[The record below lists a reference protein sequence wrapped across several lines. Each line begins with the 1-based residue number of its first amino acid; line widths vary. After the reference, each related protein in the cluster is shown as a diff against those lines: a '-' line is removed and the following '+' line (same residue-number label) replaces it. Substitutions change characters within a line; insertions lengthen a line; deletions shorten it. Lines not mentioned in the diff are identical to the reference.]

1 MRSTMRFSVVLLARV
16 LTIVTIAMVIVAVA
30 GDAHSHA
37 ELSATASSGGRTTP
51 AADLRSVSPGAHE
64 GAMMQVVDPLTG
76 DRPIFV
82 LGTNWYIHDTGTGTY
97 GANKWGQ
104 NATAPDLVEPMD
116 QTAPTQ
122 TGSNQLLF
130 EGSLPYYAAGAQVT
144 TNYRNTDFAAI
155 LWLKNTTSQ
164 SNTVTVKLYKGDWN
178 TDGSI
183 TETSLL
189 AQASQTLTSQTL
201 SAYTFDFG
209 RPAEEVSSFSNER
222 LIMKITCSNA
232 GRTRIYWDDNNYPSR
247 LHGTPVFE
255 TPGPCPGHAFEEG
268 EPVPFDEYIDE
279 YNGGCDSS
287 PPVFQYC
294 EPSDPGADQTYC
306 GTSGTFLLQGEP
318 ARDTDWYEVSLD
330 EGGELGFS
338 VIADFPV
345 QIVLIDGNYG
355 CEDPPILE
363 LAVAAPGDHQGVYAE
378 VAAGT
383 YWLWVGPESYEG
395 VPPGAEYL
403 MRIVGNWRDPDP
415 AVCCIGGDCLLTF
428 EQECLAMG
436 GDWYPYLYSCD
447 PNPCPPEF
455 PLAWYFDDTGVT
467 GWGQTYTP
475 PKWEWMDY
483 GPLPDCHYQ
492 DLDVENPYYACSPP
506 LSGDYSGHR
515 FYAEIWLDNNY
526 PDHANAV
533 TLELR
538 RGSWGNQGT
547 LLASATTDCITYMGN
562 PPPGKYLYDF
572 GVIENLNLQDE
583 SLIVKIIYT
592 GEPGDTH
599 LYWDGPECPS
609 GLRAAGPSNPGPDTL
624 LCELQRGEQPTPP
637 HTFWYDVTPGDA
649 GRCDFHVQVFDPDP
663 TNYTNV
669 SLPAATW
676 QFAVHPVGDS
686 WWASWW
692 DPGCENAIFD
702 TFRFQFQNTSGA
714 VWSEWTTTI
723 GASSHPYLD
732 VVDFTGRHFLEPDG
746 YGGRVHVPDG
756 VHVHYLDH
764 DVGDCRLTMTDQGI
778 LGFMDD
784 TQAQGAGLVY
794 PREGGANLLFVGS
807 LWVGLEPDYV
817 ANRDYNADPAKEWQ
831 VTTTPDG
838 RCWETGHGV
847 SHQDI
852 HATYDDAALGAPRGL
867 VVDQTSYAWG
877 SNHLATDHVMVA
889 YTLLNGGNQTLS
901 EIYVGCFL
909 DLDLDDYTANT
920 GGVAP
925 EYCLAYMTGASGS
938 PDAIHAGVMLLQD
951 QGQPPAANVTL
962 IENPTFVWPS
972 GYVLDADKYGFLSAG
987 GSQYVITDGSA
998 ADDYGVLA
1006 SAGPYELAP
1015 GESRRVCFA
1024 VVGGETY
1031 DEFILHARIAQMI
1044 HTQGFAEVPDP
1055 DVPGADTHPADP
1067 ADPTDP
1073 GGPNGQP
1080 RMTRLH
1086 PARPNPFC
1094 RDTSIRFE
1102 LKQSG
1107 RIELDIY
1114 DTGGRRL
1121 KSLASG
1127 WHDAGSYGFSWD
1139 GMDEM
1144 SQPVAGGVYFL
1155 KLQAPDR
1162 QETRRLIRLR

>member
-1 MRSTMRFSVVLLARV
+1 MRSTMRFSVVLLLLARI
-16 LTIVTIAMVIVAVA
+16 LTTFTIAMVIVAFA

-37 ELSATASSGGRTTP
+37 ELTATATSSGRTTS
-51 AADLRSVSPGAHE
+51 AADLRSVSPEAHE
-64 GAMMQVVDPLTG
+64 DAMMQVADPLTG

-116 QTAPTQ
+116 QTTPTQ

-144 TNYRNTDFAAI
+144 TNYGNTDFAAI

-209 RPAEEVSSFSNER
+209 RPGEEVSSFSNER

-268 EPVPFDEYIDE
+268 
-279 YNGGCDSS
+279 
-287 PPVFQYC
+287 
-294 EPSDPGADQTYC
+294 
-306 GTSGTFLLQGEP
+306 
-318 ARDTDWYEVSLD
+318 
-330 EGGELGFS
+330 
-338 VIADFPV
+338 
-345 QIVLIDGNYG
+345 
-355 CEDPPILE
+355 
-363 LAVAAPGDHQGVYAE
+363 
-378 VAAGT
+378 
-383 YWLWVGPESYEG
+383 

-415 AVCCIGGDCLLTF
+415 AVCCIGGDCLLTI

-436 GDWYPYLYSCD
+436 GDWYPYLYSYD

-515 FYAEIWLDNNY
+515 FYAEVWLDNNY
-526 PDHANAV
+526 PNHANAV

-547 LLASATTDCITYMGN
+547 LLASVTNDCITYMGN

-572 GVIENLNLQDE
+572 GLIENLNLQDE

-609 GLRAAGPSNPGPDTL
+609 GLRAVGPGNPGPDTVV
-624 LCELQRGEQPTPP
+624 CELQGGEEPTHPD
-637 HTFWYDVTPGDA
+637 TFWYDVTPGDA

-663 TNYTNV
+663 ANYTNV

-676 QFAVHPVGDS
+676 QFAVHPVGDA

-867 VVDQTSYAWG
+867 IVDQTSYAWG

-889 YTLLNGGNQTLS
+889 YTLLNGGNQPLS
-901 EIYVGCFL
+901 DVYVGCFL
-909 DLDLDDYTANT
+909 DLDLDDYTVNT

-998 ADDYGVLA
+998 ADDYSVLA

-1031 DEFILHARIAQMI
+1031 DELILHARIARMI

-1073 GGPNGQP
+1073 RGPNGQP

-1114 DTGGRRL
+1114 DAGGRRL